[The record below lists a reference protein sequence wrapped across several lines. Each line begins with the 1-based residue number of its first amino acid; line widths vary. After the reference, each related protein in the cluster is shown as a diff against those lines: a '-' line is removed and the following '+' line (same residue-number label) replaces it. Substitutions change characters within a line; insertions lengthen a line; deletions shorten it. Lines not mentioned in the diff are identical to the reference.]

1 MLMTANAND
10 SPTDVARRIIDDA
23 SYMTLATADADGRP
37 WATPVWFAERD
48 LREFIWVS
56 RPGTQHSRNIAER
69 RDIALVVFDSSVPP
83 GEGVGVYVEAVASE
97 VDDGERADALAVYT
111 ARSVARGIRPW
122 DESDV
127 TGASQFRLYRA
138 VASRMWVLDE
148 HDGRVLVSE

>member
-1 MLMTANAND
+1 MSANAD
-10 SPTDVARRIIDDA
+10 SPTDVAHRIIDAA
-23 SYMTLATADADGRP
+23 SYMTLATADAGGRP
-37 WATPVWFAERD
+37 WATPVWFAQQD

-69 RDIALVVFDSSVPP
+69 RDIALVVFDSAVPP

-97 VDDGERADALAVYT
+97 VDDGDRADALAVYT

-127 TGASQFRLYRA
+127 TGAAQFRLYRA
-138 VASRMWVLDE
+138 VASRVWVLDE